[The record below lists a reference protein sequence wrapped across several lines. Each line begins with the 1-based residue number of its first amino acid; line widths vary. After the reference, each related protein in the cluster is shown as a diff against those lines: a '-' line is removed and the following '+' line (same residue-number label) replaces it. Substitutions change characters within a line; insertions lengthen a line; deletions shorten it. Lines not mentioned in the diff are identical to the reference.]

1 MQLPQNEINLILTAI
16 NDFIFNNYCGDED
29 DEFIANYRTSIL
41 PVDDWDSGASKFVLL
56 PRGKNYVVKIPYSGG
71 WYHPDD
77 EWDEEIG
84 EWVEQ
89 EACFEEFE
97 GSYVSGEGTWDY
109 CAREEYL
116 YKIAQ
121 EYGVEKYFLQ
131 TQRIGYVNDHPIYIQ
146 ERADEIGYG
155 KGEKTYSDEERDST
169 REELKKRGLYG
180 RLNICWSMEFLAS
193 YGYDEYEK
201 LIKFLED
208 EYVTDLHSGNIGYK
222 DGKPVL
228 IDYCGFES

>member
-16 NDFIFNNYCGDED
+16 NDFVFNNYCGDED
-29 DEFIANYRTSIL
+29 DDFIANYRTSIL

-56 PRGKNYVVKIPYSGG
+56 PRDKNYVIKIPYSGS

-77 EWDEEIG
+77 EWDDEIG

-89 EACFEEFE
+89 EDFFEEFE
-97 GSYVSGEGTWDY
+97 GVSGEDTWDY

-169 REELKKRGLYG
+169 REELKKRGLSG
-180 RLNICWSMEFLAS
+180 HLNIYWSMEFLAN
-193 YGYDEYEK
+193 YGYDEYAK
-201 LIKFLED
+201 LVKFIED
-208 EYVTDLHSGNIGYK
+208 EYITDLHSGNIGYK

-228 IDYCGFES
+228 VDYCGFES